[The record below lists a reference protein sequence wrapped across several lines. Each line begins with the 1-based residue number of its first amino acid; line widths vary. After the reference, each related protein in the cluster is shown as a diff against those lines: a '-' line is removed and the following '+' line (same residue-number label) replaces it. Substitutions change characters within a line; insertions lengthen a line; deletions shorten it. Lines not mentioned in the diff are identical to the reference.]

1 MRPGIGYSTFEQPP
15 TDDPV
20 RDPTDAHRGGVPVTR
35 LTPPLTGAI
44 LAGGRSRRMG
54 QDKAEL
60 KLTLPSGEQLTM
72 LQLVHRA
79 LEPVC
84 DETLVVG
91 GPARAGVDAK
101 SVADMF
107 PDVGPL
113 GGILSALL
121 ASSNERVF
129 VVACDMPFVDTQA
142 IKGLAA
148 LAGGH
153 DAVVPRVDGRFE
165 TLHAIYKTDCAA
177 AIREVVDAGDR
188 RIRSFFS
195 LIDLRV
201 VTEEEFARID
211 ASGRSSVNVNYPE
224 EFESAAGRLRREGE

>member
-1 MRPGIGYSTFEQPP
+1 MAASRSNSAPPGS
-15 TDDPV
+15 
-20 RDPTDAHRGGVPVTR
+20 HRGSLPVTR
-35 LTPPLTGAI
+35 LTPRLTGAI
-44 LAGGRSRRMG
+44 LAGGRSTRMG
-54 QDKAEL
+54 RDKAEL
-60 KLTLPSGEQLTM
+60 KLTLPSGERLTM

-101 SVADMF
+101 RVADMF
-107 PDVGPL
+107 PDAGPL

-129 VVACDMPFVDTQA
+129 VVACDMPFVDMQTV
-142 IKGLAA
+142 KGLAA
-148 LAGGH
+148 LVGSH
-153 DAVVPRVDGRFE
+153 DAVVPRINGRFE
-165 TLHAIYKTDCAA
+165 TLHAIYKTDCAG
-177 AIREVVDAGDR
+177 AIREVLRAGDR

-201 VTEEEFARID
+201 VTDEEFARID
-211 ASGRSSVNVNYPE
+211 PGGRSSVNVNYPE
-224 EFESAAGRLRREGE
+224 EFESAAGHLRDEGE

>member
-1 MRPGIGYSTFEQPP
+1 MHHNIPKM
-15 TDDPV
+15 
-20 RDPTDAHRGGVPVTR
+20 HRGRAPVTR

-44 LAGGRSRRMG
+44 LAGGRSSRMG
-54 QDKAEL
+54 RDKAEL
-60 KLTLPSGEQLTM
+60 MLTLPSGERFTM

-101 SVADMF
+101 RVADMF
-107 PDVGPL
+107 PDAGPL

-129 VVACDMPFVDTQA
+129 AVACDMPFVDTQA
-142 IKGLAA
+142 IEGLAA

-153 DAVVPRVDGRFE
+153 DAVVPRIKGRFE
-165 TLHAIYKTDCAA
+165 TLHAIYKTDCAG
-177 AIREVVDAGDR
+177 AIRKVLDAGDR

-195 LIDLRV
+195 LIDVRV
-201 VTEEEFARID
+201 VAEEEFARID

-224 EFESAAGRLRREGE
+224 EFESAAGRLRGEGE